1 MIRLNCIKV
10 LRGKIMP
17 EIRKSADLRNNYQK
31 ISQFCH
37 LYNEPVFITKNGIG
51 DLAVMSISAYNELSG
66 RIDLYQ
72 KLLAGLNQIHNGE
85 TISEEELM
93 KKIEKYIRE

>member
-1 MIRLNCIKV
+1 
-10 LRGKIMP
+10 MP

-37 LYNEPVFITKNGIG
+37 NYNEPVFITKNGVG
-51 DLAVMSISAYNELSG
+51 DLAVMSINTYNELSG

-72 KLLAGLNQIHNGE
+72 KLLAGLNQIYNGE
-85 TISEEELM
+85 TVSEEELM
-93 KKIEKYIRE
+93 NKINKYIGEYMFTLTPSCSG

>member
-1 MIRLNCIKV
+1 
-10 LRGKIMP
+10 MP

-37 LYNEPVFITKNGIG
+37 QYNEPVFITKNGIG
-51 DLAVMSISAYNELSG
+51 DLAVMSISTYNELSG

-72 KLLAGLNQIHNGE
+72 KLLAGLTQIHNGE
-85 TISEEELM
+85 TVSEEELM
-93 KKIEKYIRE
+93 KKIDKYIGE